1 MRPNLFIRSF
11 LSFFFLILLL
21 FSSCQ
26 KRMEQNIDF
35 DVPGEEP
42 LAYLPGVEW
51 AVITDSV
58 AALREDAGFENK
70 VVQHARRGDVF
81 VVTGKRM
88 MNIESS
94 DGMVRTVTWYGFDEG
109 WLIEDS
115 LSVYE
120 NRLNAQNAAKKL
132 LKR

>member
-1 MRPNLFIRSF
+1 MRDDLFFRVLF
-11 LSFFFLILLL
+11 LAFISVPLF

-26 KRMEQNIDF
+26 KRVEQSIDF
-35 DVPGEEP
+35 DIPGEEP

-51 AVITDSV
+51 AVVTDSV

-70 VVQHARRGDVF
+70 VVHHARRGDVF
-81 VVTGKRM
+81 VVTGKRLTS
-88 MNIESS
+88 IKSS
-94 DGMVRTVTWYGFDEG
+94 DGIVRTVVWYGFDEG

-120 NRLNAQNAAKKL
+120 NRMNAQNAAAKL
-132 LKR
+132 LER